1 MKSPINADK
10 ADNCYHGS
18 FHRLKKLLMKQEEF
32 STGK

>member
-18 FHRLKKLLMKQEEF
+18 FSQTEKTADEAR
-32 STGK
+32 GV